1 MPSVPDHKSENY
13 DPDPNL
19 KIWLNGQIVPTA
31 DANVCV
37 FDHGLLYGDGIFEG
51 IRSYCGRIFEK
62 DAHVKRFFLSAK
74 GIRLELPYTPAE
86 ISTALEETL
95 ERNDLAQPEKDA
107 YIRMVATRGV
117 GVLGI
122 SPLRTWKPR
131 VFIIAA
137 SIAMYPEELYQTGM
151 PIITSSVTR
160 NSDNALPPRI
170 KSLNYLNNILA
181 KLEAHDAGVME
192 AVMLNA
198 QGHVAEATGDNLFI
212 VRDGQLQ
219 TPSSSSGILEG
230 ITRGTLIRL
239 AREAGIEVV
248 EKTLV
253 RMDLYSADEMFLC
266 GTGAEV
272 IGVISLDGRAIG
284 DGKVGPITKQLI
296 QAYRS
301 LVRAHV
307 EKVPSMAA
315 AGGDG

>member
-1 MPSVPDHKSENY
+1 V
-13 DPDPNL
+13 
-19 KIWLNGQIVPTA
+19 
-31 DANVCV
+31 
-37 FDHGLLYGDGIFEG
+37 FEG
-51 IRSYCGRIFEK
+51 IRSYSGRIFEK
-62 DAHVKRFFLSAK
+62 RAHVKRFFDSMK
-74 GIRLELPYTPAE
+74 GIRLEVPFTPEQIAAALDE
-86 ISTALEETL
+86 ALEQ
-95 ERNDLAQPEKDA
+95 NGLAEPEKDA

-122 SPLRTWKPR
+122 SPLRTWKPQ

-137 SIAMYPEELYQTGM
+137 SIAMYPEELYRNGM
-151 PIITSSVTR
+151 PIITSSITR
-160 NSDNALPPRI
+160 NSDNAMPPRV

-219 TPSSSSGILEG
+219 TPPSSAGILEG
-230 ITRGTLIRL
+230 VTRGVLIRL
-239 AREAGIEVV
+239 AREMGIEVV

-253 RMDLYSADEMFLC
+253 RMDLYFADEMFLC

-272 IGVISLDGRAIG
+272 IGVISIDRRQIG
-284 DGKVGPITKQLI
+284 NGSVGPITRRLI
-296 QAYRS
+296 NAYRR

-307 EKVPSMAA
+307 EQPEPEL
-315 AGGDG
+315 AGMPGD

>member
-1 MPSVPDHKSENY
+1 MPSVPDHKKENY

-19 KIWLNGQIVPTA
+19 KIWFNGQFVPTA
-31 DANVCV
+31 DATVCV
-37 FDHGLLYGDGIFEG
+37 FDHGLLYGDGVFEG

-62 DAHVKRFFLSAK
+62 AAHVRRFFDSAK
-74 GIRLELPYTPAE
+74 GIRLDLPYTPAE
-86 ISTALEETL
+86 ISAALEETL

-198 QGHVAEATGDNLFI
+198 EGHVAEATGDNLFI

-272 IGVISLDGRAIG
+272 IGVISLDGRTIG

-296 QAYRS
+296 QAYRG

-315 AGGDG
+315 AGADG

>member
-1 MPSVPDHKSENY
+1 MMSHTHNDENY
-13 DPDPNL
+13 DPNPNL
-19 KIWLNGQIVPTA
+19 RIWRNGEFLPTA
-31 DANVCV
+31 EATVSV
-37 FDHGLLYGDGIFEG
+37 FDHGLLYGDGVFEG
-51 IRSYCGRIFEK
+51 IRSYSGRIFEK
-62 DAHVKRFFLSAK
+62 RAHVKRFFDSMK
-74 GIRLELPYTPAE
+74 GIRLEVPFTPEQIAAALDE
-86 ISTALEETL
+86 ALEQ
-95 ERNDLAQPEKDA
+95 NGLAEPEKDA

-122 SPLRTWKPR
+122 SPLRTWKPQ

-137 SIAMYPEELYQTGM
+137 SIAMYPEELYRNGM
-151 PIITSSVTR
+151 PIITSSITR
-160 NSDNALPPRI
+160 NSDNAMPPRV

-219 TPSSSSGILEG
+219 TPPSSAGILEG
-230 ITRGTLIRL
+230 VTRGVLIRL
-239 AREAGIEVV
+239 AREMGIEVV

-253 RMDLYSADEMFLC
+253 RMDLYFADEMFLC

-272 IGVISLDGRAIG
+272 IGVISIDRRQIG
-284 DGKVGPITKQLI
+284 NGSVGPITRRLI
-296 QAYRS
+296 NAYRR

-307 EKVPSMAA
+307 EQPEPEL
-315 AGGDG
+315 AGMPGD

>member
-1 MPSVPDHKSENY
+1 MPSVPAIKSENY

-19 KIWLNGQIVPTA
+19 KIWFNGEFVTTA
-31 DANVCV
+31 DATVCV
-37 FDHGLLYGDGIFEG
+37 FDHGLLYGDGVFEG

-62 DAHVKRFFLSAK
+62 DAHVKRFFDSAK
-74 GIRLELPYTPAE
+74 GIRLELPYTPDE
-86 ISTALEETL
+86 ISAALEETL
-95 ERNDLAQPEKDA
+95 ERNDLALPEKDA

-122 SPLRTWKPR
+122 SPLRTWHPR

-137 SIAMYPEELYQTGM
+137 SIAMYPEELYETGM

-198 QGHVAEATGDNLFI
+198 QGHVAEATGDNIFV
-212 VRDGQLQ
+212 VREGQLQ
-219 TPSSSSGILEG
+219 TPPSSAGILAG
-230 ITRGTLIRL
+230 ITRATLIRL
-239 AREAGIEVV
+239 ARESGIEVV
-248 EKTLV
+248 EKSLV

-272 IGVISLDGRAIG
+272 IGVISLDGRQIG
-284 DGKVGPITKQLI
+284 DGKVGPVTKQLI
-296 QAYRS
+296 QAYRA

-307 EKVPSMAA
+307 KQAPTMAA
-315 AGGDG
+315 AGAGG